1 MLLTEMVC
9 VKKEKEKEGE
19 VVWIPNWK
27 VTDLALL
34 EDLATAGPILVS

>member
-19 VVWIPNWK
+19 VVWK